1 MKIGFIGLGGMGCPM
16 VEHLL
21 TAGHQVMVWSRRP
34 DAADPL
40 LALGAQRSANP
51 GELAAASDIVC
62 TNVTGNA
69 DVVGLA
75 GALLEGLAP
84 NGIHVDFSTIAPSV
98 ARDIAARYAAGG
110 RHFVDAPVSGGT
122 AGARAATLSIMW
134 GGKPEFAARLDPI
147 FRCLGK
153 TIVRVGEAGA
163 GQVAKACNQLVMVA
177 AIEASAEAARLA
189 RAAGVDFAKVRAAML
204 GGSAGSRVLDFF
216 GGKMAEREFAAGV
229 EARLHHKDFV
239 MVMAEATRM
248 GLPLPVSGAVMQ
260 QLDVLMAAGWGTQD
274 TSRLLCVLEK
284 TAANP
289 PTI

>member
-1 MKIGFIGLGGMGCPM
+1 MKLGFIGLGGMGRPM
-16 VEHLL
+16 VGHLL
-21 TAGHQVMVWSRRP
+21 VAGHEVAVWSRRP
-34 DAADPL
+34 EAADPL
-40 LALGAQRSANP
+40 VALGARRFGNP

-69 DVVGLA
+69 DVIGLA
-75 GALLEGLAP
+75 GMMLGGLAP

-98 ARDIAARYAAGG
+98 AREIAARYAERG

-122 AGARAATLSIMW
+122 AGAQAATLSIMW
-134 GGKPEFAARLDPI
+134 GGNAELATRLDPI

-153 TIVRVGEAGA
+153 TVVRVGEAGA
-163 GQVAKACNQLVMVA
+163 GQVAKACNQLIMVA

-204 GGSAGSRVLDFF
+204 GGSASSRVLDFF

-229 EARLHHKDFV
+229 ESRLHHKDFV

-248 GLPLPVSGAVMQ
+248 GVPLPVGGVVMQ
-260 QLDVLMAAGWGTQD
+260 QLDALMAAGWGTQD

-284 TAANP
+284 AAANP
-289 PTI
+289 SSI